1 MRLAPALHV
10 IPWLV
15 VPCLLA
21 CATAPPPA
29 DPVAALR
36 ARAASDLSCPGH
48 LLRIAPMGAETFGA
62 SRVPLYQDVEGCSMH
77 VIYVATE
84 SGYVLSAPQMKPPKG
99 PDHVDVR

>member
-1 MRLAPALHV
+1 MRLPHALH
-10 IPWLV
+10 LV
-15 VPCLLA
+15 PLLVA
-21 CATAPPPA
+21 SCATAPPPA

-36 ARAASDLSCPGH
+36 AQAAADLSCPSH
-48 LLRIAPMGAETFGA
+48 LLRIAPMGAETFGP

-84 SGYVLSAPQMKPPKG
+84 KGYTLSAPQMKPPKG